1 MRENRIT
8 TIVYD
13 RLQRRDNEI
22 TTFLYDSYFIYRA
35 KKTSHFKKINKN
47 KNHTKYKLPNV
58 PRHLHISDIH
68 INYKLNFI
76 KSSQTVIKYF

>member
-22 TTFLYDSYFIYRA
+22 TTFLCDSYFIYRA
-35 KKTSHFKKINKN
+35 KKTSHLKKKK

-58 PRHLHISDIH
+58 QVTFIFLISIL
-68 INYKLNFI
+68 II
-76 KSSQTVIKYF
+76 S

>member
-22 TTFLYDSYFIYRA
+22 TTFLCDSYFIYRA
-35 KKTSHFKKINKN
+35 KKTSHLKKK
-47 KNHTKYKLPNV
+47 KKK
-58 PRHLHISDIH
+58 
-68 INYKLNFI
+68 K
-76 KSSQTVIKYF
+76 KSYEI

>member
-22 TTFLYDSYFIYRA
+22 TTFLCDSYFIYRA
-35 KKTSHFKKINKN
+35 KKTSHLKKKKKIIRN
-47 KNHTKYKLPNV
+47 
-58 PRHLHISDIH
+58 
-68 INYKLNFI
+68 INYPMS
-76 KSSQTVIKYF
+76 KSPSYF

>member
-22 TTFLYDSYFIYRA
+22 TTFLCDSYFIYRA
-35 KKTSHFKKINKN
+35 KKTSHLKKKKKK

-58 PRHLHISDIH
+58 PSHLHISDIH

-76 KSSQTVIKYF
+76 TSSQTVIKCF

>member
-22 TTFLYDSYFIYRA
+22 TTFLCDSYFIYRA
-35 KKTSHFKKINKN
+35 KKTSHLKKKKKKKKIIRN
-47 KNHTKYKLPNV
+47 
-58 PRHLHISDIH
+58 
-68 INYKLNFI
+68 INYPMSQVTFI
-76 KSSQTVIKYF
+76 FLISTLIIS